1 MKFIKPMI
9 LTLCLLLLSQPLLA
23 GPEIQTWETRNGAQ
37 VLFVAAPDLP
47 MLDVRVVFRAG
58 SAWSAKPGVASLT
71 NSMMDQG
78 AGDWSADQIAERM
91 AEVGSNLG
99 NGSLRDMAWVSVR
112 TLTRQPALDVSLET
126 LAAVVGKPS
135 FPQGD
140 FERLR
145 RATLV
150 ALNQDKQQPKNIGK
164 KLMYRQVYGK
174 HPYAVD
180 PLGDVASVE
189 AFSRDDLLDHYRR
202 HYVARNAVV
211 AMVGALSREQAEQV
225 AEQVTSGLQAG
236 EPAPALPQVS
246 DLSAAVSQ
254 HVDFPASQTALY
266 VAQPGIKRGDE
277 DYFPL
282 YVGNHILG
290 GNGLVSILSNEV
302 REKRGLTYSVYSY
315 FLPML
320 SRGPFL
326 MGLQTKGEQTEEAL
340 AVLMQTLND
349 FRDKG
354 PSEEQLQASKQNITG
369 GFPLRIATN
378 AKIVEYLA
386 VIGFY
391 KLPLDYLDTFN
402 AKVEA
407 VTVDKIRDA
416 FQRRVDPKRLVTV
429 TVGKTGLE
437 KLAAKSGE

>member
-150 ALNQDKQQPKNIGK
+150 ALYQVKQHPKLICMN
-164 KLMYRQVYGK
+164 
-174 HPYAVD
+174 
-180 PLGDVASVE
+180 
-189 AFSRDDLLDHYRR
+189 
-202 HYVARNAVV
+202 
-211 AMVGALSREQAEQV
+211 
-225 AEQVTSGLQAG
+225 
-236 EPAPALPQVS
+236 
-246 DLSAAVSQ
+246 
-254 HVDFPASQTALY
+254 
-266 VAQPGIKRGDE
+266 
-277 DYFPL
+277 
-282 YVGNHILG
+282 
-290 GNGLVSILSNEV
+290 
-302 REKRGLTYSVYSY
+302 
-315 FLPML
+315 
-320 SRGPFL
+320 
-326 MGLQTKGEQTEEAL
+326 
-340 AVLMQTLND
+340 
-349 FRDKG
+349 
-354 PSEEQLQASKQNITG
+354 
-369 GFPLRIATN
+369 
-378 AKIVEYLA
+378 
-386 VIGFY
+386 
-391 KLPLDYLDTFN
+391 
-402 AKVEA
+402 
-407 VTVDKIRDA
+407 
-416 FQRRVDPKRLVTV
+416 
-429 TVGKTGLE
+429 
-437 KLAAKSGE
+437 